1 MAGVGS
7 KAPRRVVVRVAAWFA
22 GVAAALAR
30 MADKVDTSC
39 MGSCTT
45 NISDL

>member
-1 MAGVGS
+1 MGVDS
-7 KAPRRVVVRVAAWFA
+7 KGVAVQVA

-30 MADKVDTSC
+30 MAGTADTYVDSYT
-39 MGSCTT
+39 TT